1 MTLCLHSGAKPVA
14 YEELRSLETPAPTK
28 SHHPIAHHHVVD
40 LVKHSLTFYGHQV
53 VEENFGVTEDGM
65 RFFGVLSLKSEY
77 GNYTDVVGLR
87 NSSDKSFPV
96 GVSFGSSVFVC
107 DNLAFVGDHVI
118 RRKHTAKLKF
128 ELPGLI
134 ASIVEPLAG
143 EREKQHQTFLRY
155 QSTPLDEMRANHA
168 IMAMFREG
176 VINVQR
182 IPEVLHQ
189 WEEPECDWGDKSAYR
204 LFNAATFALTSKV
217 AENPSITSR
226 LHEIV
231 DGVCETV
238 H

>member
-1 MTLCLHSGAKPVA
+1 MSLMLHAGAKPVA
-14 YEELRSLETPAPTK
+14 YEELRSLPTPEATK

-53 VEENFGVTEDGM
+53 VEEHFGVTEDGM
-65 RFFGVLSLKSEY
+65 RFFGVLCLKSEY

-118 RRKHTAKLKF
+118 RRKHTQKLRF

-143 EREKQHQTFLRY
+143 EREKQHRTFLRY

-168 IMAMFREG
+168 VVSMYKEG
-176 VINVQR
+176 VIGVQR
-182 IPEVLHQ
+182 IAEVLSQ
-189 WEEPECDWGDKSAYR
+189 WDEPSHDWGDKNAYR
-204 LFNAATFALTSKV
+204 LFNAATFALTGKI
-217 AENPSITSR
+217 AENPSITSK
-226 LHEIV
+226 LHQVI
-231 DGVCETV
+231 DGVCDTI